1 MSPTEPTEL
10 DKSLLDGGLIVDFCG
25 EIHVIE
31 DGETLVF
38 GREADLLID
47 DNEFLHRR
55 LGMFE
60 HRAGHWWL
68 SNIGSQIELDVFD
81 RSTRASARIP
91 PGTSQALPGDDHV
104 MQFAAGPTSY
114 ELVVRC
120 AQPNQVEPATPT
132 DTASL
137 ASIAW
142 TEEQRLLMTI
152 LAASLIRQPN
162 APVELPSNQE
172 ARDRLGWSEAK
183 FNRKLDNVCDRLTS
197 SGVRGL
203 EKGVNKRNNQRRRIL
218 AETAVRRGIVGANDL
233 AMLSAYEGRQ
243 QGGDR

>member
-1 MSPTEPTEL
+1 MSPFEPTDVDARMSE
-10 DKSLLDGGLIVDFCG
+10 GGLVVDFCG
-25 EIHVIE
+25 EIHVVP
-31 DGETLVF
+31 DDETLVF
-38 GREADLLID
+38 GRAADLLID

-60 HRAGHWWL
+60 FRSGHWWL
-68 SNIGSQIELDVFD
+68 ANVGSQIELDVFD

-91 PGTSQALPGDDHV
+91 PGTAQALPGEDHV
-104 MQFAAGPTSY
+104 VQFAAGPTSY

-120 AQPNQVEPATPT
+120 SQPNQVETATPT

-142 TEEQRLLMTI
+142 TEEQRLLMAI
-152 LAASLIRQPN
+152 LAASLISRPN

-172 ARDRLGWSEAK
+172 ARERLGWSEAK

-218 AETAVRRGIVGANDL
+218 AETAVRRGIITADDLHDL
-233 AMLSAYEGRQ
+233 ATYEQRQ
-243 QGGDR
+243 KI

>member
-1 MSPTEPTEL
+1 MNSLEPTDADMHPSEG
-10 DKSLLDGGLIVDFCG
+10 SLVVDFCG
-25 EIHVIE
+25 EVHVVPA
-31 DGETLVF
+31 DKTLVF
-38 GREADLLID
+38 GRAAELSID
-47 DNEFLHRR
+47 DNKFLHRR

-60 HRAGHWWL
+60 SRSGHWWL
-68 SNIGSQIELDVFD
+68 TNVGSQIELDVFD

-91 PGTSQALPGDDHV
+91 PGTAQALPGDDHLV
-104 MQFAAGPTSY
+104 QFAAGPTSY

-120 AQPNQVEPATPT
+120 RRPKPIQPAPPT

-152 LAASLIRQPN
+152 LAESLISKPN
-162 APVELPSNQE
+162 APIELPSNQE

-218 AETAVRRGIVGANDL
+218 AETAVRRGIITADDLEALAAHEVGQ
-233 AMLSAYEGRQ
+233 SG
-243 QGGDR
+243 